1 MVVSVDIEVSS
12 SLFRCISNQQ
22 LKNNKIDL
30 EKEIKNIEKESK
42 FKKIEK
48 KKNTETKNGW
58 GGL

>member
-1 MVVSVDIEVSS
+1 MVVSVDLEVSS

-48 KKNTETKNGW
+48 KNTETKNGW

>member
-1 MVVSVDIEVSS
+1 MVVSVDLEVSS
-12 SLFRCISNQQ
+12 SLFRRISNQQ

>member
-1 MVVSVDIEVSS
+1 MVVSVDLEVSS

-22 LKNNKIDL
+22 PKNSKIDL